1 MGVIQRQGL
10 KNTITTY
17 VGIAIGFVS
26 LIVIQPQFLTKE
38 ELGLT
43 RILYSFSI
51 LIAMFVPLGIGN
63 ATTKYFP
70 LFKDSDKNHHGYF
83 AFMMLF
89 PVMGFALS
97 ALGLYVLKDF
107 IIAQYIKESPL
118 FTDFFYYVF
127 PLTFILALISCL
139 NVYCY
144 ANYKS
149 TIPAFLNDV
158 VARVLV
164 IAVISIYYLKYI
176 TLHQFILCYVGLYGI
191 QLLLLAAYIFQFDK
205 PVFRIDW
212 PFFREKNYLK
222 LINYGLLLWF
232 AGVASIG
239 LKYLDSIM
247 LGKYLPLAFVGVY
260 TIAAFIPTVIEAPLT
275 ALEKIAAS
283 RISFAWAD
291 DNRKEILEIYRKSS
305 LYMMALGGLLFA
317 GININIVNLLSF
329 LPAGYQQGAS
339 VVFIIS
345 LGTLANMATG
355 ANAPILFNSEKY
367 KWGAYFLIA
376 LAAVS
381 VMLQML
387 LIPLLGLNGAAI
399 ATVSGYIIYNVYMTA
414 VVWKFYGLH
423 PFQKKMMLVLLII
436 AVSFGISF
444 LLPSLENKI
453 VDMIYRSA
461 IVTAVYL
468 LMIYRFKI
476 LEEFHYLLPW
486 KQQ

>member
-1 MGVIQRQGL
+1 MGVIQRQGI

-17 VGIAIGFVS
+17 LGIAIGFVS
-26 LIVIQPQFLTKE
+26 LIVIQPHFLTKE

-70 LFKDSDKNHHGYF
+70 LFKNPEKKHHGYL
-83 AFMMLF
+83 AFMLLF
-89 PVMGFALS
+89 PLAGFVLS
-97 ALGLYVLKDF
+97 AVVLLLLKNF

-127 PLTFILALISCL
+127 PLTFILALITCL

-158 VARVLV
+158 VARLLV
-164 IAVISIYYLKYI
+164 IGVITLYYLKWI
-176 TLHQFILCYVGLYGI
+176 TLDQFIMCYVAMYGL
-191 QLLLLAAYIFQFDK
+191 QLLMLAAYILQFDK
-205 PVFRIDW
+205 PVLRIDW
-212 PFFREKNYLK
+212 QTFKEKNFLK

-283 RISFAWAD
+283 RIAFAWAD
-291 DNRKEILEIYRKSS
+291 NNKKEILEIYRKSS

-329 LPAGYQQGAS
+329 LPEGYQQGAS

-345 LGTLANMATG
+345 VGTLVNMATG

-367 KWGAYFLIA
+367 KWGAYFLIL

-381 VMLQML
+381 VVLQML
-387 LIPLLGLNGAAI
+387 LIPMLGLNGAAL
-399 ATVSGYIIYNVYMTA
+399 ATVTGYIVYNVYMTA
-414 VVWKFYGLH
+414 VVWKFYSLH
-423 PFQKKMMLVLLII
+423 PFQKKMMLVLLTI
-436 AVSFGISF
+436 AVSYGISF

-476 LEEFHYLLPW
+476 LEEYHHLLPW
-486 KQQ
+486 KQ